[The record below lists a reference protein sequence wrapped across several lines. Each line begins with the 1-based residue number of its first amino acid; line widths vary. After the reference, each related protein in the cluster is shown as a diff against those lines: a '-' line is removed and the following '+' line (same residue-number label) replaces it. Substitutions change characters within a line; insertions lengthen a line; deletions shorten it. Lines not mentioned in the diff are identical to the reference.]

1 MKFLKTSSLLLSVAV
16 IAGCASTPK
25 AQYISPNTY
34 QSYDCNALT
43 SEYNRLIQYL
53 NANKNP
59 SALTMSGIGVGITG
73 GRHGIYP
80 TISFG
85 VGKANSNNSNIG
97 IALGEKDA
105 VIQAGR
111 TKQCTFSNN
120 VKLSTEK

>member
-1 MKFLKTSSLLLSVAV
+1 MNLLKTASLLLSVA
-16 IAGCASTPK
+16 IITGCASTPT
-25 AQYISPNTY
+25 AQYVSPNTY

-43 SEYNRLIQYL
+43 NEYNRLTQYL

-59 SALTMSGIGVGITG
+59 SALNMSGIGVGITG
-73 GRHGIYP
+73 GRYGIYP

-85 VGKANSNNSNIG
+85 VGKANSNNNNIG

-105 VIQAGR
+105 IVQSGR
-111 TKQCTFSNN
+111 SKQCAFSQG